1 MLVDD
6 APRRIVSHVY
16 NLLAASGFRPARLSI
31 ACLLFRFTPAIRGS
45 ASRRRPYHAP
55 ASDLFNPGASGP
67 RVFAAPRL
75 QSAPSAR
82 GHIRRNRGVLPRRRS
97 PVSGGRFP
105 AAGRAHPPA
114 VFFARPAS
122 AAGSRALATIRR
134 LLHMRRVPPCA
145 FIRRRLPAPGAP
157 FPVQACA
164 PDAKPP
170 VPPRSFCLSPA
181 RAVPFRRD
189 CAARAGRP
197 ASVQKQTKI
206 QVGTPP
212 APFRRCCA
220 KSPVKPHFQKILEII
235 MKKNYNIL
243 YGIRPN

>member
-75 QSAPSAR
+75 RLRPPPPSF
-82 GHIRRNRGVLPRRRS
+82 S
-97 PVSGGRFP
+97 PVRLRPSEAVRLQLF
-105 AAGRAHPPA
+105 A
-114 VFFARPAS
+114 VFTYAPR
-122 AAGSRALATIRR
+122 T
-134 LLHMRRVPPCA
+134 PCA
-145 FIRRRLPAPGAP
+145 FIRRRHPAPGAP

-170 VPPRSFCLSPA
+170 VPPRSFCLAPS

-206 QVGTPP
+206 QAGTPP